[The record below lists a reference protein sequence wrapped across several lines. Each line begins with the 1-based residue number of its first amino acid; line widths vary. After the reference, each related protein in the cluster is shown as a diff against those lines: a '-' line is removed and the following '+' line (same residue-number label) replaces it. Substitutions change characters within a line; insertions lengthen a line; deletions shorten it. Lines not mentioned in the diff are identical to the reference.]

1 MNNRLKI
8 KSLARQKSEVK
19 AQGNELMLYGAIGS
33 YFDEIDGKRTVEQ
46 ISAMT
51 GDITVRVNSPGGDV
65 FDGIAIMNALKAH
78 GEKKGKVTV
87 IVEALAASIA
97 SVIAIGAADEL
108 IMSEGAY
115 LMIHKPWTIGI
126 GDDEEFE
133 HTAGVLRQIGGTI
146 AEIYARKTGKSKDEM
161 FALMAAE
168 TWMDGTAAL
177 QMGFADSSLTEET
190 AAVLDCIGHP
200 AGKESSAFDLSVFKN
215 VPEDLR
221 IAAKGA
227 KPTTIRDFEK
237 ILRNAGFSRSEARA
251 VASNGFGALD
261 QREAEEEKDSV
272 KLLAALEA
280 AKQIFKQE

>member
-1 MNNRLKI
+1 MNNRLKL
-8 KSLARQKSEVK
+8 KSLSRQKSEAK

-33 YFDEIDGKRTVEQ
+33 YFDELDGKRTVEQ
-46 ISAMT
+46 INAMT

-65 FDGIAIMNALKAH
+65 FDGIAIMNALKTH

-108 IMSEGAY
+108 VMSEGSY
-115 LMIHKPWTIGI
+115 LMIHNPWTIAI
-126 GDDEEFE
+126 GDAAEFE
-133 HTAGVLRQIGGTI
+133 HTAGVLRQLAGTI
-146 AEIYARKTGKSKDEM
+146 ADIYARKSGKSKEDM
-161 FALMAAE
+161 QVLMDAE
-168 TWMDGTAAL
+168 TWMDAAASL
-177 QMGFADSSLTEET
+177 EIGFADKADGEEHSV
-190 AAVLDCIGHP
+190 A
-200 AGKESSAFDLSVFKN
+200 SAFDLSVFKN

-261 QREAEEEKDSV
+261 QREAEEEMDSA
-272 KLLAALEA
+272 KLLAALET
-280 AKQIFKQE
+280 AKQTLKQE

>member
-1 MNNRLKI
+1 MNNRLKL
-8 KSLARQKSEVK
+8 KSLSRQKSEAK

-33 YFDEIDGKRTVEQ
+33 YFDELDGKRTVEQ
-46 ISAMT
+46 INAMT

-65 FDGIAIMNALKAH
+65 FDGIAIMNALKTH

-108 IMSEGAY
+108 VMSEGSY
-115 LMIHKPWTIGI
+115 LMIHNPWTIAI
-126 GDDEEFE
+126 GDAAEFE
-133 HTAGVLRQIGGTI
+133 HTAGVLRQLAGTI
-146 AEIYARKTGKSKDEM
+146 ADIYARKSGKSKEDM
-161 FALMAAE
+161 QVLMDAE
-168 TWMDGTAAL
+168 TWMDAAASL
-177 QMGFADSSLTEET
+177 EIGFADKADGEEQSV
-190 AAVLDCIGHP
+190 A
-200 AGKESSAFDLSVFKN
+200 SAFDLSVFKN

-261 QREAEEEKDSV
+261 QREAEEEMDSA
-272 KLLAALEA
+272 KLLAALET
-280 AKQIFKQE
+280 AKQTLKQE

>member
-1 MNNRLKI
+1 MNNRLKL
-8 KSLARQKSEVK
+8 KSLVRQKSEVR

-33 YFDEIDGKRTVEQ
+33 YWDELDGKRIVEQ
-46 ISAMT
+46 INAMT

-65 FDGIAIMNALKAH
+65 FDGIAIMNALKTH

-108 IMSEGAY
+108 VMSEGSY
-115 LMIHKPWTIGI
+115 LMIHNPWTIAI
-126 GDDEEFE
+126 GDAAEFE
-133 HTAGVLRQIGGTI
+133 HTAGVLRQLAGTI
-146 AEIYARKTGKSKDEM
+146 ADIYARKSGKSKEDM
-161 FALMAAE
+161 QVLMDAE
-168 TWMDGTAAL
+168 TWMDAAASL
-177 QMGFADSSLTEET
+177 EIGFADKADGEEHSV
-190 AAVLDCIGHP
+190 A
-200 AGKESSAFDLSVFKN
+200 SAFDLSVFKN

-251 VASNGFGALD
+251 VASSGFGALD
-261 QREAEEEKDSV
+261 QREAEKEMDSA
-272 KLLAALEA
+272 KLLAALET
-280 AKQIFKQE
+280 AKQTLKQE

>member
-1 MNNRLKI
+1 MNNRLKL
-8 KSLARQKSEVK
+8 KSLARQKSEMK

-46 ISAMT
+46 INAMT

-108 IMSEGAY
+108 IMSEGSY
-115 LMIHKPWTIGI
+115 LMIHNPWTIAI
-126 GDDEEFE
+126 GDAEEFE
-133 HTAGVLRQIGGTI
+133 KAAGVLRQLAGTL
-146 AEIYARKTGKSKDEM
+146 AEIYARKSGKTKEEM
-161 FALMAAE
+161 LALMDAE
-168 TWMDGTAAL
+168 TWIDSAKAL
-177 QMGFADSSLTEET
+177 ELGFADK
-190 AAVLDCIGHP
+190 A
-200 AGKESSAFDLSVFKN
+200 ESGDLGLNSAFDLSVFKN

-251 VASNGFGALD
+251 VASGGFGALD
-261 QREAEEEKDSV
+261 QREAEEEMDSA
-272 KLLAALEA
+272 KLLAALET
-280 AKQIFKQE
+280 AKKTFKQE

>member
-1 MNNRLKI
+1 MNNRLKL
-8 KSLARQKSEVK
+8 KSLSRQKSEAK

-33 YFDEIDGKRTVEQ
+33 YFDEIDGKRIVEQ
-46 ISAMT
+46 INAMT

-65 FDGIAIMNALKAH
+65 FDGIAIMNALKTH

-108 IMSEGAY
+108 VMSEGSY
-115 LMIHKPWTIGI
+115 LMIHNPWTIAI
-126 GDDEEFE
+126 GDADEFE
-133 HTAGVLRQIGGTI
+133 HMAGVLRQLTGTL
-146 AEIYARKTGKSKDEM
+146 AEIYSRKSGKAKEEVLTMMS
-161 FALMAAE
+161 AE
-168 TWMDGTAAL
+168 TWFDAA
-177 QMGFADSSLTEET
+177 QAIESGFADRNSEEERKISLSG
-190 AAVLDCIGHP
+190 D
-200 AGKESSAFDLSVFKN
+200 AFDLSTFKN

>member
-1 MNNRLKI
+1 MNNRLKL
-8 KSLARQKSEVK
+8 KSLVRQKSEVK

-46 ISAMT
+46 INAMT

-65 FDGIAIMNALKAH
+65 FDGIAIMNALKTH

-108 IMSEGAY
+108 IMSEGSY
-115 LMIHKPWTIGI
+115 LMIHNPWTIAI
-126 GDDEEFE
+126 GDAEEFE
-133 HTAGVLRQIGGTI
+133 KAAGVLRQLAGTL
-146 AEIYARKTGKSKDEM
+146 AEIYARKSGKTKEEM
-161 FALMAAE
+161 LVLMDAE
-168 TWMDGTAAL
+168 TWIDSAKAL
-177 QMGFADSSLTEET
+177 ELGFADKAEGEDQASIEN
-190 AAVLDCIGHP
+190 
-200 AGKESSAFDLSVFKN
+200 FDLSMFDN
-215 VPEDLR
+215 VPEPLR

-251 VASNGFGALD
+251 VASGGFGALD
-261 QREAEEEKDSV
+261 QREAEEEMDSA
-272 KLLAALEA
+272 KLLAALET